1 VTKTGTPGSVNAGEL
16 LTYNMSVKN
25 NGPSVARNVSFRD
38 ALPGALTNAEYSL
51 NGSNWSAY
59 TSDTVIGLGD
69 LTVNQ
74 TVDFWIRGIVDAAAQ
89 PGTITNTVNVSINGT
104 PSGNATTNNT
114 VTNNAALNITKTP
127 NKTTAKYNV
136 GDMVT
141 YTIKVNNSGI
151 STAHNVVITDTVP
164 NGLQYV
170 GSSDGGSFS
179 AGVVTWNVGNIAG
192 GAQVT
197 RTVTFKV
204 LSAAA
209 GKNVVNTATA
219 IHNLTQDPVSTTA
232 SIYVP
237 SADLV
242 LSKTVDNSKPKI
254 KDTIHFTLIVNNR
267 GPDTAVDVKV
277 TDKLPAGLSF
287 LSYTAIMELTIHRQV
302 YGL

>member
-1 VTKTGTPGSVNAGEL
+1 MAC
-16 LTYNMSVKN
+16 
-25 NGPSVARNVSFRD
+25 
-38 ALPGALTNAEYSL
+38 
-51 NGSNWSAY
+51 
-59 TSDTVIGLGD
+59 
-69 LTVNQ
+69 
-74 TVDFWIRGIVDAAAQ
+74 
-89 PGTITNTVNVSINGT
+89 
-104 PSGNATTNNT
+104 
-114 VTNNAALNITKTP
+114 NI
-127 NKTTAKYNV
+127 
-136 GDMVT
+136 
-141 YTIKVNNSGI
+141 
-151 STAHNVVITDTVP
+151 
-164 NGLQYV
+164 V

-287 LSYTAIMELTIHRQV
+287 LSYTANYGTYDPQTGIWTIGNLPNGARAVITITSIVENSGENNQRS
-302 YGL
+302 